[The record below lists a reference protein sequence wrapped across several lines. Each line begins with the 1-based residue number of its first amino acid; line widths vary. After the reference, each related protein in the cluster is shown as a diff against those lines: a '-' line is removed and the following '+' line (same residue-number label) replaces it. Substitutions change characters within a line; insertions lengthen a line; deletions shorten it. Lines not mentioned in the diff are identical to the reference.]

1 MMINAIQKK
10 KEHTECMGDGNVL
23 YFKEN
28 NQEESQ
34 LRG

>member
-1 MMINAIQKK
+1 MLYKI
-10 KEHTECMGDGNVL
+10 KEYTECMGDGNVL

-34 LRG
+34 